1 MPDKPS
7 PKNSKKRQQILVTAE
22 NLFKQHGI
30 KRITI
35 EEICRKA
42 GVSKM
47 TFYKYFDNKMGLV
60 GHIWDNW
67 IEEGFSKLNEI
78 NAMDIPF
85 PEKIER
91 MFQWKK
97 TFTSK
102 INVEFIGDFL
112 HIEGGLEKIKG
123 RFVEFLIESQKRGDI
138 RPEIRPEFIMA
149 VLDKLYE
156 LARDEN
162 LIKIYPDYIEFNT
175 EIRDFFWYGL
185 LVRDNVGTPHN
196 RS

>member
-1 MPDKPS
+1 MGLNRESKH
-7 PKNSKKRQQILVTAE
+7 SKKQQQLVITAE
-22 NLFKQHGI
+22 NLFKKHGI
-30 KRITI
+30 KRVTI
-35 EEICRKA
+35 EEICQKA

-60 GHIWDNW
+60 KHIWENW
-67 IEEGFSKLNEI
+67 IEEGFSKLDEI

-91 MFQWKK
+91 MFEWKR

-102 INVEFIGDFL
+102 VSIEFIGDFL
-112 HIEGGLEKIKG
+112 QIEGGIEKVRK
-123 RFVEFLIESQKRGDI
+123 RFFDFIIESQKKGDI
-138 RPEIRPEFIMA
+138 RPEIRPEFLMA

-162 LIKIYPDYIEFNT
+162 LIKKYPHFMDFNR
-175 EIRDFFWYGL
+175 ELKDFLWYGL
-185 LVRDNVGTPHN
+185 LPREDTARGGG
-196 RS
+196 S

>member
-1 MPDKPS
+1 MGTKQAGRF
-7 PKNSKKRQQILVTAE
+7 SKKQQQLEVTAE
-22 NLFKQHGI
+22 NLFNQHGI

-60 GHIWDNW
+60 KHIWDNW
-67 IEEGFSKLNEI
+67 IEEGFKKLDEI
-78 NAMDIPF
+78 NAMDISF

-91 MFQWKK
+91 MFEWKRA
-97 TFTSK
+97 FTSK
-102 INVEFIGDFL
+102 MSIEFIEDFL
-112 HIEGGLEKIKG
+112 HIEGGVEKVRG
-123 RFVEFLIESQKRGDI
+123 RFFQFIIESQKKGDI
-138 RPEIRPEFIMA
+138 RPEVRPEFIMA

-162 LIKIYPDYIEFNT
+162 LMKKYPHFIEFNR
-175 EIRDFFWYGL
+175 ELKDFLWYGL
-185 LVRDNVGTPHN
+185 LPRE
-196 RS
+196 SAA